1 MSKYLHAAKTF
12 QSILEGEK
20 PHSSI
25 TDWVDILSSDR
36 YEEDS
41 MDGILELVESIRIQ
55 GLDGVAEASRA
66 LRKKL
71 KYGNVHRQ
79 IRALSVSIFC
89 VTCAG
94 PPVN

>member
-1 MSKYLHAAKTF
+1 MSVLAGRFESVKSLIAMADTT
-12 QSILEGEK
+12 K

-36 YEEDS
+36 YTEES
-41 MDGILELVESIRIQ
+41 LDGLQELIESIRIQ
-55 GLDGVAEASRA
+55 GMEGVSESSRA

-79 IRALSVSIFC
+79 LRALTVS
-89 VTCAG
+89 
-94 PPVN
+94 

>member
-1 MSKYLHAAKTF
+1 
-12 QSILEGEK
+12 
-20 PHSSI
+20 
-25 TDWVDILSSDR
+25 
-36 YEEDS
+36 

-79 IRALSVSIFC
+79 IRALSVSTFY